1 VAKLQVTKNNIMKKV
16 NLNGKLSLV
25 KESISKLNDLELN
38 MIKGG
43 VRLEKHIENAFRH
56 KPSSP
61 MICKSRY
68 YAVNEQ

>member
-1 VAKLQVTKNNIMKKV
+1 MKKV

-38 MIKGG
+38 TVKGG
-43 VRLEKHIENAFRH
+43 MRVEKQILNAFRH

-61 MICKSRY
+61 MICKSKCY
-68 YAVNEQ
+68 VVNEI